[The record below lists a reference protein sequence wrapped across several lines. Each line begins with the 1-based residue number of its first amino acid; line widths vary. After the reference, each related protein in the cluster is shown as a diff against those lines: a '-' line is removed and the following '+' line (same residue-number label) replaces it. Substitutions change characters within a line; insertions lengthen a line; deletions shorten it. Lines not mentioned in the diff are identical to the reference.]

1 MNKKYVKILL
11 GSALSLS
18 LLAACGNNE
27 TNEEDPAEDNGTEE
41 IVETEDGEES
51 ADEETAEEEAEDLED
66 KVVFEYLPEA
76 TADAKLIDHEEAS
89 DDQMEKA
96 IYTIANAEAET
107 VMTDYMQTLEDEGW
121 EIVEDNSPELIRAA
135 KDDQEVIIA
144 VGQNEEDVTL
154 TILSN

>member
-1 MNKKYVKILL
+1 MKKYRNMLL
-11 GSALSLS
+11 GLILTLT
-18 LLAACGNNE
+18 LLVGCGNQE
-27 TNEEDPAEDNGTEE
+27 TTEEDSSDEANTEE
-41 IVETEDGEES
+41 VVETEDGEE
-51 ADEETAEEEAEDLED
+51 TAEEEEVEDLED

-89 DDQMEKA
+89 EDHMEKA
-96 IYTIANAEAET
+96 IYTIEDADAET

-154 TILSN
+154 TIINN

>member
-1 MNKKYVKILL
+1 MKKRYASII
-11 GSALSLS
+11 LSLA
-18 LLAACGNNE
+18 LLLPVLIGCGNNDADE
-27 TNEEDPAEDNGTEE
+27 TDTTEDTDTEE
-41 IVETEDGEES
+41 VVETEDGEE
-51 ADEETAEEEAEDLED
+51 TTEEEEVEDLED

-89 DDQMEKA
+89 EDHMEKA
-96 IYTIANAEAET
+96 IYTIEDADAET
-107 VMTDYMQTLEDEGW
+107 VMTDYMQTLEDEDW

-154 TILSN
+154 TIISN